1 MGAQT
6 ERGRPLGEA
15 LDVFAAGLSHRG
27 RVREQNEDALAL
39 LPEQG
44 LFIVADGMGGHHAGE
59 VASRAVV
66 AVLPEMLGQ
75 RVSPASS
82 PEPPRLRQAA
92 REAIGE
98 LSRQLRAQ
106 SAGQPG
112 LSGMGATV
120 VLAWVREAHAVIAH
134 LGDSRAYLY
143 RRRKLRQLTSD
154 HSLVAILLRHGEIT
168 ADEAKNH
175 PARGR
180 LSRYVGMDGEAR
192 ADVRLVR
199 LQAGDRLLLCSD
211 GLTGM
216 IEDAAIAGIL
226 GAAEAPEPTCERLVK
241 AANETGGRDNITVL
255 VADIGG
261 ARVSFGSP
269 GGGVSCQGR
278 FPSK

>member
-6 ERGRPLGEA
+6 ERGRPSSEA
-15 LDVFAAGLSHRG
+15 LEVFAAGLSHRG

-59 VASRAVV
+59 LASRAVV
-66 AVLPEMLGQ
+66 TVLPKMLGP
-75 RVSPASS
+75 RAGSASS
-82 PEPPRLRQAA
+82 AEPRHLRKAA
-92 REAIGE
+92 REAIGQ
-98 LSRQLRAQ
+98 LSLQLQAQ

-112 LSGMGATV
+112 LSGMGSTV
-120 VLAWVREAHAVIAH
+120 VLAWVHGQFAVISN

-143 RRRKLRQLTSD
+143 RRRKLRQLTND

-168 ADEAKNH
+168 AAEAKNH

-192 ADVRLVR
+192 ANVRVVRLEP
-199 LQAGDRLLLCSD
+199 GDRLLLCSD

-226 GAAEAPEPTCERLVK
+226 DAAEVPELACERLVR
-241 AANETGGRDNITVL
+241 AANEAGGRDNITVL
-255 VADIGG
+255 VVSIDR
-261 ARVSFGSP
+261 ARVSS
-269 GGGVSCQGR
+269 
-278 FPSK
+278 